1 MAQHGAHPQW
11 SRPIPP
17 PPNRPPGA
25 HGRTR
30 RPHWRVLTW
39 VILAFNALIAGVGR
53 RRRQRGERRGR
64 DLRGRTRARRA
75 MTSAQLIGTGMLI
88 FVWMA
93 GAVILGVIWLVMNQH
108 QERDR
113 RERRW

>member
-17 PPNRPPGA
+17 PPNRPPGT
-25 HGRTR
+25 HGRLR

-39 VILAFNALIAGVGR
+39 VILAFNALMLVCVVVGVNAASDGGETCADDACAAGN
-53 RRRQRGERRGR
+53 
-64 DLRGRTRARRA
+64 DLGT
-75 MTSAQLIGTGMLI
+75 LIGTGMLI

-93 GAVILGVIWLVMNQH
+93 GAVILGVIWLVTNQH
-108 QERDR
+108 RERDR
-113 RERRW
+113 RDRRW